1 MGRNSIYFI
10 LFIILFGSWF
20 VVVISFYFNFSL
32 IMNILNI
39 LGFLIVIFY
48 AVSYIIIMLSWVNY
62 EVEKSSNIEV
72 KK

>member
-39 LGFLIVIFY
+39 LGFWIVIFY